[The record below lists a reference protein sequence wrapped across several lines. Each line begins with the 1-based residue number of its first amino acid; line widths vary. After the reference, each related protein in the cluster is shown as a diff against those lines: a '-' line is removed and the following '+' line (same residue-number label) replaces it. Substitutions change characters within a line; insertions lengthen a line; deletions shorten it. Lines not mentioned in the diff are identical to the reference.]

1 MKDFNSFM
9 DEHPYDTTPTQ
20 DTQDTSLFNINEY
33 MIGID
38 VSPSG
43 TSVVGTIQRLSDEI
57 VDDLITEY
65 AIGFDFYSEGFIGD
79 IGEKFKKFI
88 KWVIDTIKGW
98 ATKIKERHASKI
110 YKKIIDALDDPNQR
124 ECLSKQYTKDWNHD
138 LLIKHQTMVSKTA
151 HKLMKIISSEG
162 VVDSN
167 LKKIAP
173 EIRKDLEVLKQ
184 LEAELKASENKEYGD
199 KITMLQAYERLN
211 EYYVCEKEVVA
222 DIMALIAGSKA
233 LNEIVEMYD
242 KLPPEK
248 RNHLIEE
255 YTKLTT
261 EALQV
266 LNVSISYMMPSNLI
280 KKHRAA
286 YTAATADAKKQL
298 RADFDDSVHKESFS
312 LKSAD
317 DFIFESANETGD
329 SIIYAGE
336 IEETSEDTVTESFA
350 KLGKSLT
357 ELYNRAW
364 FFTALTL
371 PTIVDVSTVIAA
383 ATLTVNSIVTSTT
396 FNKKYKTF
404 PEDVKKVND
413 MIIAAKNGKG
423 SEDPKEFIKAVYK
436 LGNTCK
442 TLNAKKAFSNKAV
455 RAFTSQ
461 EHTELDNLRKICE
474 DIVVNFSKKP
484 EKNAERR
491 MAARLEDFLECSTK
505 LLNMMKRG
513 SETNVNEFMV

>member
-43 TSVVGTIQRLSDEI
+43 SSAVGVIQRSSDEI

-110 YKKIIDALDDPNQR
+110 YKKIIDALDDPDQR
-124 ECLSKQYTKDWNHD
+124 ERLSNSYTKDWNHD
-138 LLIKHQTMVSKTA
+138 LIIKHQTMVSKTS
-151 HKLMKIISSEG
+151 HKLMKLISPEG

-167 LKKIAP
+167 LRKIAP
-173 EIRKDLEVLKQ
+173 EIRKDLEVLKK
-184 LEAELKASENKEYGD
+184 LEAELKSSADKEYTN

-211 EYYVCEKEVVA
+211 EYYVCEKEAIA
-222 DIMALIAGSKA
+222 DIMTLIASSKA
-233 LNEIVEMYD
+233 LNEIVDMYD

-248 RNHLIEE
+248 RNQLIEE

-266 LNVSISYMMPSNLI
+266 LNISFSYTAPLNLT
-280 KKHRAA
+280 KKLGAT
-286 YTAATADAKKQL
+286 YTAAKADAKKQL
-298 RADFDDSVHKESFS
+298 RAEFEDSVHKESFS
-312 LKSAD
+312 LKPVN
-317 DFIFESANETGD
+317 DFIFESTNETGD
-329 SIIYAGE
+329 AIIYAGE
-336 IEETSEDTVTESFA
+336 MEETSDDTVTESW
-350 KLGKSLT
+350 LL
-357 ELYNRAW
+357 
-364 FFTALTL
+364 TALVL
-371 PTIVDVSTVIAA
+371 PSIVNASVVIAG
-383 ATLTVNSIVTSTT
+383 ATLTVNSIVTSVT

-404 PEDVKKVND
+404 PEDVKRVND
-413 MIIAAKNGKG
+413 MIIDAKNGK
-423 SEDPKEFIKAVYK
+423 DLDNPKAFIKAVNK
-436 LGNTCK
+436 LGNTCEI
-442 TLNAKKAFSNKAV
+442 LNAKWAFSNKAV
-455 RAFTSQ
+455 KTFTTQ

-474 DIVVNFSKKP
+474 DIRANFSKKP